1 MRDQNC
7 KTIVSDPQL
16 VQRIETLEIAISHH
30 EQMHVEME
38 KTLADQYTQ
47 IQMLEKKLGLL
58 KDYIQSLNE
67 QVIKRPE
74 EEIPPPHY

>member
-1 MRDQNC
+1 MCNQNSE
-7 KTIVSDPQL
+7 KTASDAQL

-38 KTLADQYTQ
+38 KTLADQYTK